1 MYGVPGV
8 PGFSTFIIFLKKQC
22 IDISLLIFF
31 ERLGYLR

>member
-8 PGFSTFIIFLKKQC
+8 PGFSTFILFLKNN
-22 IDISLLIFF
+22 ILIFHYLYFF